1 MSEAGVI
8 PQPRTYGLLGNLPL
22 IDSKKPTLSM
32 CKLAEEY
39 GPIYRLTI
47 PGYSSIVVSGHELV
61 AEVCDE
67 SRFDKSI
74 KGDLENVRAFG
85 GDGLF
90 TSRTDE
96 PNWQKAHRILL
107 PTFSQQAMKGY
118 HAMMVD
124 IASQLIQKW
133 ARLNPNESI
142 DVAEDMTRLTLDT
155 IGLCGFNYRFNSF
168 YRETPSP
175 FINSMVRALNE
186 AMMQSGRLKILN
198 LFMVRTRQQFNQ
210 DIQTM
215 FSLVDKIIGER
226 KASGDRGEIDLL
238 ARMLNGKDPETGEK
252 LDDENIRYQIITF
265 LIAGHETTSG
275 LLSFALYFLI
285 KHPDVLQ
292 KAYLEADRVLTDS
305 FPSYAQVLQFHYI
318 RLILNESLRLWPT
331 APGFELYAKEDTV
344 IGGKYRIHKGEGIGV
359 LLPQLHRDKAAWG
372 ADADEFR
379 PERFADPGGIP
390 AHAYKPF
397 GNGQRA
403 CIGMQF
409 ALHEATLVLG
419 MILRHFELVDH
430 TNYQLDVKQTL
441 TLKPGDFHIRVRL
454 RRKTAS
460 PTVQGPE
467 TPAHSQAVEAEPS
480 EQQANRPLAGAEK
493 TSLLVLYGSN
503 LGTAEGIA
511 RELSDTARA
520 QGFRSEA
527 APLNEWIGGLPKDG
541 AVLIVTASYN
551 GKPPG
556 NAREFVK
563 WLEGVRPGELQGVRY
578 AVFGC
583 GDRNWSNT
591 YQDVPRW
598 IDEQLARKGA
608 ARLSVRGEADAGGD
622 FEKQLDEWRVRLW
635 SDLRH
640 AFGLERDN
648 AEKKQSSV
656 QVRMVSGLERIPLAR
671 VYDAVYAAV
680 ADNRELRMAGSGR
693 STRHLEIAL
702 PDGVAYR
709 EGDLLG
715 VLPSNSQA
723 IVGRVLRRYGLK
735 GSDQL
740 MVSATN
746 GNGPTHLPL
755 DRPVGIHELL
765 SRCLE
770 LQEPVTRE
778 QLREL
783 AAHTVCPPHKRE
795 LEAMAEAS
803 VYEEQILKKRI
814 SMLDLLEKYEAC
826 QLPFERLIE
835 LLPPLQ
841 PRYYFI
847 TSSPRVSPRQVSI
860 AVDVVQAPA
869 WSGGG
874 EYRGTA
880 SNALAGSRPGEEILI
895 FIRSPEAGLR
905 LPENPA
911 TPIMMVG
918 TGTGAAPFRGF
929 LQARAAIREKGVAL
943 GEAHLYIGCRSEADS
958 IYREELEQYDREDIV
973 TLHRAFSDAE
983 GKSSR
988 HVRHLLERHASHLMN
1003 ILDRGGCIYV
1013 CGDDAQAIAEVES
1026 ALQQAYRTVRGA
1038 GEREAQA
1045 WLERLRM
1052 EGRYAKEGWA
1062 HVHPE
1067 NRAAL
1072 VK

>member
-1 MSEAGVI
+1 MSEAGMI
-8 PQPRTYGLLGNLPL
+8 PQPRTYGPLGNLPL

-39 GPIYRLTI
+39 GPIYRLTL
-47 PGYSSIVVSGHELV
+47 PGYSGIVVSGHELV

-96 PNWQKAHRILL
+96 PNWKKAHRILL
-107 PTFSQQAMKGY
+107 PAFSRQAMKGY

-142 DVAEDMTRLTLDT
+142 DVADDMTRLTLDT

-168 YRETPSP
+168 YRETHSP
-175 FINSMVRALNE
+175 FITSMVRALNE
-186 AMMQSGRLKILN
+186 AMLQSGRLRIQN
-198 LFMVRTRQQFNQ
+198 LLMVRTRQRFNQ

-215 FSLVDKIIGER
+215 FSLVDELIGVR
-226 KASGDRGEIDLL
+226 KANGDRGEIDLL
-238 ARMLNGKDPETGEK
+238 ARMLNGKDPETGEA

-275 LLSFALYFLI
+275 LLSFALYFLV
-285 KHPDVLQ
+285 KHPEVLR
-292 KAYLEADRVLTDS
+292 KAYLEADRVLADS
-305 FPSYAQVLQFHYI
+305 FPSYSQVLQLDYI
-318 RLILNESLRLWPT
+318 RMILNEALRLWPT

-344 IGGKYRIHKGEGIGV
+344 IGGKYRIQKGEGIGV

-372 ADADEFR
+372 ADADAFR
-379 PERFADPGGIP
+379 PERFEDPGRIP
-390 AHAYKPF
+390 HHAYKPF

-430 TNYQLDVKQTL
+430 TNYRLDVKQTL
-441 TLKPGDFHIRVRL
+441 TLKPGDFRIRVRL
-454 RRKTAS
+454 RPKTAVPAVRDPEAS
-460 PTVQGPE
+460 HSKAGAADQG
-467 TPAHSQAVEAEPS
+467 QA
-480 EQQANRPLAGAEK
+480 QADRPLAGAEK
-493 TSLLVLYGSN
+493 TAVLVLYGSN
-503 LGTAEGIA
+503 LGTAERIA

-520 QGFRSEA
+520 EGFRSEA
-527 APLNEWIGGLPKDG
+527 APLNDWIGRLPRDG

-556 NAREFVK
+556 NAREFVN
-563 WLEGVRPGELQGVRY
+563 WLEGVQPGELQGVRY

-583 GDRNWSNT
+583 GDRSWSNT
-591 YQDVPRW
+591 YQDVPRQ

-608 ARLSVRGEADAGGD
+608 ARLSVRGEGDAGGD

-635 SDLRH
+635 SDLMH
-640 AFGLERDN
+640 AFGLERSD
-648 AEKKQSSV
+648 AEKAKSSLRI
-656 QVRMVSGLERIPLAR
+656 RMVGGLEKPPLAR
-671 VYDAVYAAV
+671 ACNAVCASV
-680 ADNRELRMAGSGR
+680 TENRELRMAGSGR
-693 STRHLEIAL
+693 STRHLEFAL
-702 PDGVAYR
+702 PDGVVYR

-715 VLPSNSQA
+715 VLPSNSA
-723 IVGRVLRRYGLK
+723 ANVGRVLRRYGLK
-735 GSDQL
+735 GSEQL
-740 MVSATN
+740 IAAANADRLS
-746 GNGPTHLPL
+746 HLPL

-765 SRCLE
+765 SRCVE
-770 LQEPVTRE
+770 LQEAVTRE

-783 AAHTVCPPHKRE
+783 AACTVCPPHKRE
-795 LEAMAEAS
+795 LEAMAEEC

-814 SMLDLLEKYEAC
+814 SLLDLLETYEAC
-826 QLPFERLIE
+826 RLPFERLLE

-847 TSSPRVSPRQVSI
+847 SSSPRVSPRKVSI
-860 AVDVVQAPA
+860 AADIVQAPA
-869 WSGGG
+869 WSGRG
-874 EYRGTA
+874 ECLGVA
-880 SNALAGSRPGEEILI
+880 SNYLADCRPGEEVLI
-895 FIRSPEAGLR
+895 FIRKPEAGLQ
-905 LPENPA
+905 LPEDPMA
-911 TPIMMVG
+911 PVIMVG

-929 LQARAAIREKGVAL
+929 LQTRAAIREKGIAL
-943 GEAHLYIGCRSEADS
+943 GEAYLYIACRNEADL
-958 IYREELEQYDREDIV
+958 IYREELEQYGREEVV
-973 TLHRAFSDAE
+973 TLYQAFSDAE
-983 GKSSR
+983 GKSGNPI
-988 HVRHLLERHASHLMN
+988 RHLLERRASNLMDV
-1003 ILDRGGCIYV
+1003 LDRGGCIYV
-1013 CGDDAQAIAEVES
+1013 CGDDAQIFLEAEA
-1026 ALQQAYRTVRGA
+1026 ALHKAYRSVRGA

-1045 WLERLRM
+1045 WLDRLRT
-1052 EGRYAKEGWA
+1052 EGRYVNEGWGRA
-1062 HVHPE
+1062 HPE
-1067 NRAAL
+1067 SSVAL

>member
-8 PQPRTYGLLGNLPL
+8 PQPKTYGPLGNLPL
-22 IDSKKPTLSM
+22 IDSKKPTLSL

-39 GPIYRLTI
+39 GPIYRITL
-47 PGYSSIVVSGHELV
+47 PGYSSIVVSGHDLV

-186 AMMQSGRLKILN
+186 AMLQGSRLKIQN
-198 LFMVRTRQQFNQ
+198 LFMVRTRQQFNE

-215 FSLVDKIIGER
+215 FSLVDKMIEER
-226 KASGDRGEIDLL
+226 KANGDRGEIDLL
-238 ARMLNGKDPETGEK
+238 ARMLNGKDPETGET

-275 LLSFALYFLI
+275 LLSFALYFLL

-305 FPSYAQVLQFHYI
+305 FPSYSQVLQLHYI
-318 RLILNESLRLWPT
+318 RMILNESLRLWPT

-344 IGGKYRIHKGEGIGV
+344 IGGKYRIRKGEGIGV
-359 LLPQLHRDKAAWG
+359 ILPQLHRDKAAWG

-379 PERFADPGGIP
+379 PERFEDPGKIP
-390 AHAYKPF
+390 NHAYKPF

-419 MILRHFELVDH
+419 MIVRHFELVDH

-454 RRKTAS
+454 RHKTAS
-460 PTVQGPE
+460 PAVHEQE
-467 TPAHSQAVEAEPS
+467 TAGYSRAVEAEPR
-480 EQQANRPLAGAEK
+480 EAQANCPLAGAEK

-503 LGTAEGIA
+503 LGTAEGLA
-511 RELSDTARA
+511 RELADAARA
-520 QGFRSEA
+520 RGFRSEA
-527 APLNEWIGGLPKDG
+527 APLNDWAGRLPSDG
-541 AVLIVTASYN
+541 AVIIVTASYN

-563 WLEGVRPGELQGVRY
+563 WLEGVQPGELQGVRY

-583 GDRNWSNT
+583 GDRSWSNT

-608 ARLSVRGEADAGGD
+608 VKLSVRGEADAGGD

-640 AFGLERDN
+640 VFGLERGD
-648 AEKKQSSV
+648 AEKSESIIR
-656 QVRMVSGLERIPLAR
+656 VRMVSGLETIPLAR
-671 VYDAVYAAV
+671 AYDAVYASV
-680 ADNRELRMAGSGR
+680 TGNRELRMAGSSR
-693 STRHLEIAL
+693 STRHLELAL
-702 PDGVAYR
+702 PDGVTYR

-715 VLPSNSQA
+715 VLPCNSLA
-723 IVGRVLRRYGLK
+723 NVGRILRRYGLK

-740 MVSATN
+740 IVTAANDN
-746 GNGPTHLPL
+746 GLAHLPL
-755 DRPVGIHELL
+755 DRPAGIHELL
-765 SRCLE
+765 SRCVE
-770 LQEPVTRE
+770 LQEAVTRE
-778 QLREL
+778 QLHEL
-783 AAHTVCPPHKRE
+783 AAYTVCPPHKRE
-795 LEAMAEAS
+795 LEVLAEES

-814 SMLDLLEKYEAC
+814 TMLDLLEKYEAC

-847 TSSPRVSPRQVSI
+847 SSSPQTSPRHVSI
-860 AVDVVQAPA
+860 AVDVVQDPA
-869 WSGGG
+869 WSGSG

-880 SNALAGSRPGEEILI
+880 SNHLAEYRPGEEVLI
-895 FIRSPEAGLR
+895 FIRTPEAGLR
-905 LPENPA
+905 LPEDPE
-911 TPIMMVG
+911 TPIIMVG
-918 TGTGAAPFRGF
+918 TGTGASPFRGF
-929 LQARAAIREKGVAL
+929 LQARAVIREKGAAL
-943 GEAHLYIGCRSEADS
+943 GEAHLYIGCRNEADS
-958 IYREELEQYDREDIV
+958 IYREELECYDREDVV
-973 TLHRAFSDAE
+973 TLHQAFSRAE
-983 GKSSR
+983 GKSSI
-988 HVRHLLERHASHLMN
+988 HVQHLLERHASNLMD

-1013 CGDDAQAIAEVES
+1013 CGDDAQMSLEVES
-1026 ALQQAYRTVRGA
+1026 ALQKAYRTAHGA
-1038 GEREAQA
+1038 GEREAKA
-1045 WLERLRM
+1045 WLERLRT
-1052 EGRYAKEGWA
+1052 EGRYAKEGWGRMQ
-1062 HVHPE
+1062 PE
-1067 NRAAL
+1067 NCAAI

>member
-8 PQPRTYGLLGNLPL
+8 PQPRTYGPLGNLPL
-22 IDSKKPTLSM
+22 IDSKKPTLSLG
-32 CKLAEEY
+32 KLAEEY
-39 GPIYRLTI
+39 GPIYRITL
-47 PGYSSIVVSGHELV
+47 PGFSSIIVSGHDLV
-61 AEVCDE
+61 AEICDE

-90 TSRTDE
+90 TSHTDE

-186 AMMQSGRLKILN
+186 AMLQSGRLKIQN
-198 LFMVRTRQQFNQ
+198 LFMVRTRQQFNE

-215 FSLVDKIIGER
+215 FSLVDKIIEER
-226 KASGDRGEIDLL
+226 KANGDWGEIDLL
-238 ARMLNGKDPETGEK
+238 ARMLNGKDPETGET
-252 LDDENIRYQIITF
+252 LDDKNIRYQIITF

-275 LLSFALYFLI
+275 LLSFALYFLL

-305 FPSYAQVLQFHYI
+305 FPSYSQVLQLHYI
-318 RLILNESLRLWPT
+318 RMILNESLRLWPT
-331 APGFELYAKEDTV
+331 APGFELYAKEDMV
-344 IGGKYRIHKGEGIGV
+344 IGGKYRIRKGEGVGV

-379 PERFADPGGIP
+379 PERFEDPGKIP
-390 AHAYKPF
+390 NHAYKPF

-430 TNYQLDVKQTL
+430 MNYRLDVKQTL
-441 TLKPGDFHIRVRL
+441 TLKPGDFHIRVRQ
-454 RRKTAS
+454 RHKTAS
-460 PTVQGPE
+460 PAVREPE
-467 TPAHSQAVEAEPS
+467 ASHSKAVEAAD
-480 EQQANRPLAGAEK
+480 QGQAQANRPLAGAEK

-511 RELSDTARA
+511 RELSDAARS

-527 APLNEWIGGLPKDG
+527 APLNDWAGGLPKDG

-563 WLEGVRPGELQGVRY
+563 WLEGVQPGELQGVRY

-583 GDRNWSNT
+583 GDRSWSNT

-640 AFGLERDN
+640 AFGLERDDAVN
-648 AEKKQSSV
+648 EKRNLH
-656 QVRMVSGLERIPLAR
+656 VRVVSGLDRIPLAQT
-671 VYDAVYAAV
+671 YEAVYASV
-680 ADNRELRMAGSGR
+680 TDNRELRMAGSSR
-693 STRHLEIAL
+693 STRHLELAL
-702 PDGVAYR
+702 PEGITYR

-715 VLPSNSQA
+715 VLPSNSPA
-723 IVGRVLRRYGLK
+723 NVGRILRRYGLR
-735 GSDQL
+735 GSHQL
-740 MVSATN
+740 IVTAN
-746 GNGPTHLPL
+746 GKSLAHLPV

-765 SRCLE
+765 SRCVE
-770 LQEPVTRE
+770 LQEAVTRE

-783 AAHTVCPPHKRE
+783 AAYTVCPPHKHE
-795 LEAMAEAS
+795 LEAMAGDS
-803 VYEEQILKKRI
+803 VYEEQILKKRMT
-814 SMLDLLEKYEAC
+814 MLDLLEKYEAC

-847 TSSPRVSPRQVSI
+847 SSSPQVSPRQISVAI
-860 AVDVVQAPA
+860 DVVQDPA
-869 WSGGG
+869 WSGCG
-874 EYRGTA
+874 EYRGAA
-880 SNALAGSRPGEEILI
+880 SNHLAECRPGEEVLI
-895 FIRSPEAGLR
+895 FIRTSEAGLR
-905 LPENPA
+905 LPEDPT
-911 TPIMMVG
+911 TPIIMVG
-918 TGTGAAPFRGF
+918 TGTGAAAFRGF
-929 LQARAAIREKGVAL
+929 LQGRTAIRENGAAL
-943 GEAHLYIGCRSEADS
+943 GEAHLYIGCRNEADS
-958 IYREELEQYDREDIV
+958 IYREDLERYDREDVV
-973 TLHRAFSDAE
+973 TLHQAFSHAE
-983 GKSSR
+983 GKSSI
-988 HVRHLLERHASHLMN
+988 HVQHLLERHASNLMD
-1003 ILDRGGCIYV
+1003 ILDRGGCIFV
-1013 CGDDAQAIAEVES
+1013 CGDEAQTSLEVES
-1026 ALQQAYRTVRGA
+1026 ALQKAYRTVHGA
-1038 GEREAQA
+1038 GEQEAKA
-1045 WLERLRM
+1045 WLERLRT
-1052 EGRYAKEGWA
+1052 EGRYAKEGWGR
-1062 HVHPE
+1062 VHQE
-1067 NRAAL
+1067 HSVAM

>member
-8 PQPRTYGLLGNLPL
+8 PQPRTYGSLGNLPL
-22 IDSKKPTLSM
+22 IDSKKPTLSLG
-32 CKLAEEY
+32 KLAEEY
-39 GPIYRLTI
+39 GPIYRIAL
-47 PGYSSIVVSGHELV
+47 PGYSSIMVSGHDLV

-74 KGDLENVRAFG
+74 KGDLENVRAFT

-133 ARLNPNESI
+133 ARLNPNDSI

-175 FINSMVRALNE
+175 FINSMVSALNE
-186 AMMQSGRLKILN
+186 AMLQGSRLKIQN
-198 LFMVRTRQQFNQ
+198 LFMVRTRQQFNE

-215 FSLVDKIIGER
+215 FSLVDKIIEER
-226 KASGDRGEIDLL
+226 KANGDRGEIDLL
-238 ARMLNGKDPETGEK
+238 ARMLNGKDPETGET

-275 LLSFALYFLI
+275 LLSFTLYFLL

-292 KAYLEADRVLTDS
+292 KAYLEADRVLTGPS
-305 FPSYAQVLQFHYI
+305 PSYTQVLQLHYI
-318 RLILNESLRLWPT
+318 RMILNESLRLWPT

-344 IGGKYRIHKGEGIGV
+344 IGGKYRIRKGEGIGV

-372 ADADEFR
+372 ADAEEFR
-379 PERFADPGGIP
+379 PERFEDPGKIP
-390 AHAYKPF
+390 NHAYKPF

-419 MILRHFELVDH
+419 MLLRHFELVDH

-454 RRKTAS
+454 RHKTAS
-460 PTVQGPE
+460 PVVQEPE
-467 TPAHSQAVEAEPS
+467 AGHSKAVEAD
-480 EQQANRPLAGAEK
+480 QGQAQANRPLAGAEK

-511 RELSDTARA
+511 RELSDAARA

-527 APLNEWIGGLPKDG
+527 APLNDWAGGLPKDG

-563 WLEGVRPGELQGVRY
+563 WLEGVQPGELQGVRY

-583 GDRNWSNT
+583 GDRSWSNT

-635 SDLRH
+635 SDLFH
-640 AFGLERDN
+640 AFGLERDDAVN
-648 AEKKQSSV
+648 NQSSLH
-656 QVRMVSGLERIPLAR
+656 VRVVSDLDRIPLAR
-671 VYDAVYAAV
+671 VYDAVYASV
-680 ADNRELRMAGSGR
+680 TNNRELRMAGSGR
-693 STRHLEIAL
+693 STRHLELAL
-702 PDGVAYR
+702 PEGITYQ

-715 VLPSNSQA
+715 VLPSNSPA
-723 IVGRVLRRYGLK
+723 NVGRILRRYGLR

-740 MVSATN
+740 IVTAN
-746 GNGPTHLPL
+746 GKSLAHLPV

-765 SRCLE
+765 SRCVE
-770 LQEPVTRE
+770 LQETVTRE
-778 QLREL
+778 QLHEL
-783 AAHTVCPPHKRE
+783 AAYTVCPPHKRE
-795 LEAMAEAS
+795 LEAMAEES
-803 VYEEQILKKRI
+803 VYEEQILKKRVT
-814 SMLDLLEKYEAC
+814 MLDLLEKYEAC

-847 TSSPRVSPRQVSI
+847 SSSPQVSPRQISV
-860 AVDVVQAPA
+860 AVDVVQDPA
-869 WSGGG
+869 WSGCG

-880 SNALAGSRPGEEILI
+880 SNRLAECRPGEEVLI
-895 FIRSPEAGLR
+895 FIRTSEAGLR
-905 LPENPA
+905 LPEDPA
-911 TPIMMVG
+911 TPIIMVG
-918 TGTGAAPFRGF
+918 TETGAAAFRGF
-929 LQARAAIREKGVAL
+929 LQGRTAIREKGAAL
-943 GEAHLYIGCRSEADS
+943 GEAHLYIGCRNEADS
-958 IYREELEQYDREDIV
+958 IYREELEYYDREDVV
-973 TLHRAFSDAE
+973 TLHQAFSRAE
-983 GKSSR
+983 GKSSIY
-988 HVRHLLERHASHLMN
+988 VQHLLERHASNLMD
-1003 ILDRGGCIYV
+1003 ILDRGGCIFV
-1013 CGDDAQAIAEVES
+1013 CGDEAQMSLEVEL
-1026 ALQQAYRTVRGA
+1026 ALQKAYRTVHGA
-1038 GEREAQA
+1038 GEQEAKA
-1045 WLERLRM
+1045 WLERLRT
-1052 EGRYAKEGWA
+1052 EGRYAKEGWVR
-1062 HVHPE
+1062 VHQE
-1067 NRAAL
+1067 HSVAM